1 MYQVTRIT
9 DLQYLESKLAV
20 SGTCFPKVP
29 LGDVY
34 KLTVHKL
41 RNSESDVIAEMIVDV
56 VSDQN
61 IIRVWAVQDTHGS
74 LYYTYM
80 GSLTTLD
87 IEVNNITFKPVTY
100 KTYRKVQYFM
110 SRFRTEYQRKV
121 RNAAFQH
128 IVNLYH

>member
-1 MYQVTRIT
+1 MYRVTPIT

-20 SGTCFPKVP
+20 ADTCFPKVP

-41 RNSESDVIAEMIVDV
+41 RNPESDIVAEMIVDV
-56 VSDQN
+56 VKDQN
-61 IIRVWAVQDTHGS
+61 VIRVWAIQDPYGKLH
-74 LYYTYM
+74 YTYM

-87 IEVNNITFKPVTY
+87 IDVNNITFKPVTY
-100 KTYRKVQYFM
+100 KTYQKVHYFM
-110 SRFRTEYQRKV
+110 VRFKTEYQRKA

-128 IVNLYH
+128 LVNLYH

>member
-1 MYQVTRIT
+1 MYQVVQIP

-41 RNSESDVIAEMIVDV
+41 CKFDSDIIAEMIVDV
-56 VSDQN
+56 VKDQN
-61 IIRVWAVQDTHGS
+61 VIRVWAIQGAGGEP
-74 LYYTYM
+74 YYTYM
-80 GSLTTLD
+80 GSLTSLD

-100 KTYRKVQYFM
+100 KTYQKIHYFM
-110 SRFRTEYQRKV
+110 GRFKTEYQRKA

-128 IVNLYH
+128 LVNLYR

>member
-1 MYQVTRIT
+1 MYQVVQIT

-20 SGTCFPKVP
+20 AGTCFPEVP

-41 RNSESDVIAEMIVDV
+41 RNFDSDIIAEMIVDV
-56 VSDQN
+56 VKDQS
-61 IIRVWAVQDTHGS
+61 IIRVWAVHDSYGELHH
-74 LYYTYM
+74 TYM

-87 IEVNNITFKPVTY
+87 IQVNNITFNPVTY
-100 KTYRKVQYFM
+100 KTYRRVQYFM
-110 SRFRTEYQRKV
+110 ARFKTEYQRKA

-128 IVNLYH
+128 LVNLYH